1 MNELLEI
8 LTLDSYKLIAFVL
21 EYLVIFAAICADL
34 SAGLRKAKR
43 DGKMRTSFGF
53 RKTLEK
59 INQYYSVALFLSF
72 LDVLQMYL
80 VGGLMDQMGMK
91 LFAFPIVTFIATIY
105 ICIIEYKS
113 IKEKRDVKENA
124 RIEEVTRLLS
134 SILKDEKNV
143 TAVENLISTLK
154 KIKDVNES

>member
-1 MNELLEI
+1 MSELLDI
-8 LTLDSYKLIAFVL
+8 LTLDKYKLIAFVL
-21 EYLVIFAAICADL
+21 EYLVIFAAICTDL

-43 DGKMRTSFGF
+43 DGKIRTSFGF

-72 LDVLQMYL
+72 IDILQMYL
-80 VGGLMDQMGMK
+80 VGGLMDQLGMK
-91 LFAFPIVTFIATIY
+91 LFAFPIVTFVGTIY